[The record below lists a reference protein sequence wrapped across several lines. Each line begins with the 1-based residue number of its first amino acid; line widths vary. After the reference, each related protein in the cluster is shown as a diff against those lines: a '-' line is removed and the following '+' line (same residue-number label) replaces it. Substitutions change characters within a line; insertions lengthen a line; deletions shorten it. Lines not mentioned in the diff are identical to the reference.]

1 MALAKKEATIVK
13 DIATKYGNVLDLK
26 KEPSVLIEILR
37 NYGRVLDDNGGGGTG
52 GVSPS
57 SIAGSGP
64 PPTPPPS
71 VKDGE
76 VVVQLADVMKA
87 ILKLHGDVKTISKIV
102 KQLVK

>member
-37 NYGRVLDDNGGGGTG
+37 NYGRVLDDNGG

-87 ILKLHGDVKTISKIV
+87 ILKLHGDVKTISKTV